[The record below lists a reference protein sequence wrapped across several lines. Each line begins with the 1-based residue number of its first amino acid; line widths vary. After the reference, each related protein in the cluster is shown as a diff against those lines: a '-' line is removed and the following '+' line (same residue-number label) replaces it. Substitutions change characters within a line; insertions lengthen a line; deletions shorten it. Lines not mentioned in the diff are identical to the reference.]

1 MCVFRIGVSPSN
13 SDPMTWKVI
22 RLELA
27 SSWEFPRGSAGRAYL
42 IRLPLAEDG
51 AICSEALE
59 TQPSRATVRRYWPN
73 QPDML
78 GNLVRTPMGYAIRY
92 EMNGTRRNGRH
103 ERNGH
108 VDEKLF
114 QFGADAIKV
123 GEQIFVTEPDGR
135 KLRFRVAG
143 VQ

>member
-1 MCVFRIGVSPSN
+1 MCVFRIGAGTSN
-13 SDPMTWKVI
+13 PVRMTWKVI

-27 SSWEFPRGSAGRAYL
+27 SSWEFPRGSAGRTYL

-51 AICSEALE
+51 AICKEALE
-59 TQPSRATVRRYWPN
+59 SQPSRATVRRYWPN

-92 EMNGTRRNGRH
+92 EMNGARRNGH
-103 ERNGH
+103 EESNGNGN
-108 VDEKLF
+108 DRLF
-114 QFGADAIKV
+114 QFGSEVIKV
-123 GEQIFVTEPDGR
+123 GEQIFLTEPDGR

-143 VQ
+143 LQ